1 MLRELKMQK
10 KVNC

>member
-1 MLRELKMQK
+1 MTQK